1 MMKKFVLIPDSFKGT
16 LTSQQV
22 CDHMAAVIR
31 KHFPQAEICAIPVAD
46 GGEGTC
52 DAFLAAMSGEKRPK
66 TVSGP
71 FFEPVEAF
79 YARLP
84 DGRAVIEMAVCAGLP
99 LAGERKDPEKTT
111 TLGVGELIRAAL
123 DDGCREI
130 ILGLGGSATNDG
142 GAGMAH
148 ALGVRFC
155 RADGVSFIPT
165 GGTLREIERI
175 DCSGLDPRLRET
187 KLTAMCDVT
196 NPLCGEN
203 GAAAVFGPQK
213 GADEAAVA
221 RLDAGLRHLAEKLPD
236 QLAETALS
244 LPGGGAAGGMGMG
257 ASVFLGAQLV
267 SGITA
272 VLDTVGFDE
281 RLQNADIV
289 FTGEGRFD
297 TQSLQGK
304 VIDGVAAR
312 AKRAGVP
319 VIAVVGDVGGGL
331 EEAYQKGV
339 SAVCSINRVAVPY
352 TQARLRA
359 SQDLE
364 ETMDMIL
371 RLLSVQTG
379 KTGG

>member
-1 MMKKFVLIPDSFKGT
+1 MRKFVLIPDSFKGT
-16 LTSQQV
+16 LSSQQV
-22 CDHMAAVIR
+22 CDHMAAAIQKR
-31 KHFPQAEICAIPVAD
+31 FPQAEICAIPVAD

-52 DAFLAAMSGEKRPK
+52 DAFLAAMGGEKRTK

-71 FFEPVEAF
+71 FFEPVKAF

-84 DGRAVIEMAVCAGLP
+84 DGRAVIEMAACAGLP

-123 DDGCREI
+123 DDSCREI
-130 ILGLGGSATNDG
+130 VLGLGGSATNDG
-142 GAGMAH
+142 GTGMAH
-148 ALGVRFC
+148 ALGVRFY
-155 RADGVSFIPT
+155 RSDGTGFIPT
-165 GGTLREIERI
+165 GGTLGEIERI
-175 DCSGLDPRLRET
+175 DCSGVDVRLKET
-187 KLTAMCDVT
+187 SLTAMCDVT

-203 GAAAVFGPQK
+203 GASAVFGPQK

-221 RLDAGLRHLAEKLPD
+221 RLDNGLRHLAEKLPD
-236 QLAETALS
+236 GLTKTALS
-244 LPGGGAAGGMGMG
+244 MPGGGAAGGMGMG
-257 ASVFLGAQLV
+257 ASVFFGAKLV
-267 SGITA
+267 SGITV

-281 RLQNADIV
+281 RLQDADIV

-304 VIDGVAAR
+304 VIDGVAGR
-312 AKRAGVP
+312 AKCAGVP

-331 EEAYQKGV
+331 EQAYQKGV
-339 SAVCSINRVAVPY
+339 TAVCSINRVAIPY
-352 TQARLRA
+352 TEARLRA
-359 SQDLE
+359 AADLE

-379 KTGG
+379 RTGG